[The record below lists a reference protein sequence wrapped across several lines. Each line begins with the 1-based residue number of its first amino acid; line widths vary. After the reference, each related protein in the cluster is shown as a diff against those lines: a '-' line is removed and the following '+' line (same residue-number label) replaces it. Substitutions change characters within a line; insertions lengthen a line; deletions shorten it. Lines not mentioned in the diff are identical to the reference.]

1 MSYYRTL
8 IQSGVLLLDIYPS
21 TLPCYALNK
30 LKDSSTLAN
39 RVRNSVTNVETD
51 IGFIDNDYD
60 DVSLSTAIGA
70 NSGLVTTLYDQSVSN
85 DVTQTVA
92 VRQPSIMGSG
102 TLVTSG
108 GKAALQ
114 GSSSGKGFGS
124 VSIFDIN
131 TENEIWWFMVVDIS
145 DITTIQVL
153 AETTGNPGASNGT
166 LSLTINSPGTLRLF
180 HRVSTSLRCEL
191 SVPITT
197 GRKLISVRIR
207 TGQPTAT
214 FAEIWING
222 VSQTITVLF
231 NGTSIAFRNAT
242 LFLMGRGGVNNAFR
256 GKFQGFFAYAG
267 NQTSNRLG
275 IETEINDYYGIY

>member
-8 IQSGVLLLDIYPS
+8 IQSAGLLLDIYPS

-30 LKDSSTLAN
+30 LKDVNTLAN

-51 IGFIDNDYD
+51 IGFTGNDYD
-60 DVSLSTAIGA
+60 DASLSTAIGA
-70 NSGLVTTLYDQSVSN
+70 DSGLVTTLYDQSVSN
-85 DVTQTVA
+85 NVTQATA
-92 VRQPSIMGSG
+92 VRQPSIMTAG

-114 GSSSGKGFGS
+114 GVSSRGLRSA
-124 VSIFDIN
+124 SIFDIN
-131 TENEIWWFMVVDIS
+131 AESEIWMFFVVDAAAVNTVSQI
-145 DITTIQVL
+145 L
-153 AETTGNPGASNGT
+153 AETSTNIYNFDGAIAVFITSN
-166 LSLTINSPGTLRLF
+166 TLRVAQ
-180 HRVSTSLRCEL
+180 RTASGVSCDLRC
-191 SVPITT
+191 PITT

-207 TGQPTAT
+207 TGEATAT
-214 FAEIWING
+214 FAEVWING
-222 VSQTITVLF
+222 VSQTITVL
-231 NGTSIAFRNAT
+231 NSSTSIAFRNDN
-242 LFLMGRGGVNNAFR
+242 LFLMARNGSSSGFI

>member
-8 IQSGVLLLDIYPS
+8 IQSGLLLDIYPS

-30 LKDSSTLAN
+30 LKDANTLAN

-51 IGFIDNDYD
+51 IGFTGNDYD
-60 DVSLSTAIGA
+60 DASLSTAIGA
-70 NSGLVTTLYDQSVSN
+70 DSGLVTTLYDQSVSN
-85 DVTQTVA
+85 DVTQATA
-92 VRQPSIMGSG
+92 VRQPSIMDSG

-114 GSSSGKGFGS
+114 GAASQGLGS
-124 VSIFDIN
+124 VSNFSIN
-131 TENEIWWFMVVDIS
+131 AESEIWMFFVVDAAAVNTASQI
-145 DITTIQVL
+145 L
-153 AETTGNPGASNGT
+153 AETST
-166 LSLTINSPGTLRLF
+166 LSANFDGALSVFITSNTLRVF
-180 HRVSTSLRCEL
+180 QRTASGVSCDLRC
-191 SVPITT
+191 PITT

-207 TGQPTAT
+207 TGQATAT

-222 VSQTITVLF
+222 VSQTITVV
-231 NGTSIAFRNAT
+231 NSSTSIAFRNDN
-242 LFLMGRGGVNNAFR
+242 LFLMARGGSSLAFT

>member
-8 IQSGVLLLDIYPS
+8 IQSAGLLLDIYPS

-30 LKDSSTLAN
+30 LKDVNTLAN

-51 IGFIDNDYD
+51 IGFTGNDYD

-70 NSGLVTTLYDQSVSN
+70 NNGLVTTLYDQSVSN

-92 VRQPSIMGSG
+92 VRQPSIMSSE

-108 GKAALQ
+108 GKAAVQ
-114 GSSSGKGFGS
+114 GTVGRNLSST
-124 VSIFDIN
+124 SIFDIN
-131 TENEIWWFMVVDIS
+131 TANEIWWFMVVDIS
-145 DITTIQVL
+145 SFATTQVL
-153 AETTGNPGASNGT
+153 AETTPIPTATNGT

-222 VSQTITVLF
+222 VSQTTTVLQSA
-231 NGTSIAFRNAT
+231 TSIAFKNAT
-242 LFLMGRGGVNNAFR
+242 LFLMGRSGINASFT

>member
-85 DVTQTVA
+85 DVRQATA
-92 VRQPSIMGSG
+92 LRQPSIMTAG

-114 GSSSGKGFGS
+114 GATSQGLGS
-124 VSIFDIN
+124 VSNFSIN
-131 TENEIWWFMVVDIS
+131 SESEIWMFFVVDVSNIATNQ
-145 DITTIQVL
+145 IL
-153 AETTGNPGASNGT
+153 AETSISFGSFNGALLIQILSNA
-166 LSLTINSPGTLRLF
+166 TLRVVQRTALG
-180 HRVSTSLRCEL
+180 VLCDLRC
-191 SVPITT
+191 PITT

-207 TGQPTAT
+207 TGEATAT

-222 VSQTITVLF
+222 VSQTTTVSQSS
-231 NGTSIAFRNAT
+231 TSIAFRNDN
-242 LFLMGRGGVNNAFR
+242 LFLMARNSSGNAFT
-256 GKFQGFFAYAG
+256 GKFQGFIPYAG
-267 NQTSNRLG
+267 NQTANRLG

>member
-8 IQSGVLLLDIYPS
+8 IQSAGLLLDIYPS

-30 LKDSSTLAN
+30 LKDANTLAN

-51 IGFIDNDYD
+51 IGFTGNDYD
-60 DVSLSTAIGA
+60 DASLSTAIGA
-70 NSGLVTTLYDQSVSN
+70 DSGLVTTLYDQSISN
-85 DVTQTVA
+85 NVTQATA
-92 VRQPSIMGSG
+92 VRQPSIMDSG

-114 GSSSGKGFGS
+114 GAASQGLGS
-124 VSIFDIN
+124 VSNFSIN
-131 TENEIWWFMVVDIS
+131 AESEIWMFFVVDIS
-145 DITTIQVL
+145 NITTTQVI
-153 AETTGNPGASNGT
+153 AETSTSYSSYDGAIVVFITSN
-166 LSLTINSPGTLRLF
+166 TLRVTQ
-180 HRVSTSLRCEL
+180 RTASGVQCSI

-207 TGQPTAT
+207 TGQATAT

-222 VSQTITVLF
+222 VSQTITVV
-231 NGTSIAFRNAT
+231 NSSTSIAFRNDN
-242 LFLMGRGGVNNAFR
+242 LFLMARGGSSLAFT

>member
-70 NSGLVTTLYDQSVSN
+70 NNGLVTTLYDQSVSN

-92 VRQPSIMGSG
+92 VRQPSIMSSE

-108 GKAALQ
+108 GKAAVQ
-114 GSSSGKGFGS
+114 GTVGRNLSST
-124 VSIFDIN
+124 SIFDIN
-131 TENEIWWFMVVDIS
+131 TANEIWWFMVVDIS
-145 DITTIQVL
+145 SFATTQVL
-153 AETTGNPGASNGT
+153 AETTPIPTATNGT

-207 TGQPTAT
+207 RGQPTAT

-222 VSQTITVLF
+222 VSQTTTVLQSA
-231 NGTSIAFRNAT
+231 TSIAFKNAT
-242 LFLMGRGGVNNAFR
+242 LFLMGRSGINASFT
-256 GKFQGFFAYAG
+256 GKFQGFFAYAV

-275 IETEINDYYGIY
+275 IETEINNYYGIY